1 MKRALLITLTFLAT
15 AVPLHAD
22 FNSVVS
28 AIEETSGLHRVSIP
42 FMGLAR
48 VALWMVKPKGIY
60 DFQIATWEGAVP
72 VDRANAATIIRRSAG
87 RGYSPVIESVS
98 SRTGEWA
105 FIYARP
111 HGKHAI
117 DLLIV
122 SHDHSDTAVVRAV
135 VDAAMVI
142 ENFGSP
148 NNLSHVGRE

>member
-1 MKRALLITLTFLAT
+1 MKRALLIMLALLAI
-15 AVPLHAD
+15 AVPLRAD
-22 FNSVVS
+22 FDSVVS

-48 VALWMVKPKGIY
+48 VALWMVKPHGIH
-60 DFQIATWEGAVP
+60 DFQLATWEGTMP
-72 VDRANAATIIRRSAG
+72 VDRVSAAAIIRRSAG
-87 RGYSPVIESVS
+87 RGYSPVIETVS

-111 HGKHAI
+111 HGHDV

-135 VDAAMVI
+135 VDATMFMQD
-142 ENFGSP
+142 FGSP
-148 NNLSHVGRE
+148 NSLSHVGRE